1 MEIAGL
7 QKFVTATL
15 PRLKLGRYAIPRRG
29 CYVRP
34 GDPVS
39 FADDNVT
46 CGGPRAVRA
55 RNLYAHIAG
64 RQARDRPLATPQA
77 GVTPRSW

>member
-15 PRLKLGRYAIPRRG
+15 LRLKLGRYAIPRRG

-46 CGGPRAVRA
+46 CSGPRAVRA
-55 RNLYAHIAG
+55 RNLYAHFAG
-64 RQARDRPLATPQA
+64 RQAGRQA
-77 GVTPRSW
+77 GAR